1 MPIASNRLRLRRA
14 LLAIVPAAAIAA
26 AVWWLGHPNPIAGQ
40 LSVDPAA
47 LIAKTMVLALALPVL
62 LMSRHEFEGG
72 EFPALLLSSLYG
84 VCLLQSAD
92 SFLTMFLG
100 LEIMS
105 LPVYALVLLAYR
117 RPQSAEAALKCLVL
131 GLLAVLPLL
140 SIIWG
145 NLVAMRQQSIRRM
158 IAYSSIAHAGYLF
171 YAMLGAPRAGCRQ
184 WPSTCWPTA

>member
-47 LIAKTMVLALALPVL
+47 LIAQTMVLALALPVL
-62 LMSRHEFEGG
+62 LM
-72 EFPALLLSSLYG
+72 SSLYG

-100 LEIMS
+100 LQIMS

-140 SIIWG
+140 SIVWG